1 MSKSK
6 FFQAA
11 KLNTGTVSVDGYGDI
26 ELHELTLKQ
35 RLDLNGFASDD
46 QDIGRAKV
54 IVMCCDLFTDNDI
67 DALCKI
73 KSSVLL
79 ELFNKAMALSGVGDD
94 DKKKP

>member
-11 KLNTGTVSVDGYGDI
+11 KLNTGTVNVDGYGDV

-35 RLDLNGFASDD
+35 RLDLKGFDSDD

-54 IVMCCDLFTDNDI
+54 VVMCCDLFTVDDI
-67 DALCKI
+67 DTLCNI
-73 KSSVLL
+73 KSSILL
-79 ELFNKAMALSGVGDD
+79 ELFNKAMALSGIGAD